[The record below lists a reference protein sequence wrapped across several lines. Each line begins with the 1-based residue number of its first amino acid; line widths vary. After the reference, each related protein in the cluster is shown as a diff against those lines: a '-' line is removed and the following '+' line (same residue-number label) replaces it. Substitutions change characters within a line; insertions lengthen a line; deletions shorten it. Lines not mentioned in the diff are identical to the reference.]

1 MGRSVSFSLWT
12 NYQEM
17 KNAMLLAGLM
27 SCVMSAALG
36 QTNLIVD
43 GSFELLNEVGPN
55 GVGGWEISQMAPGIR
70 FSPAVAYD
78 GSYYLALGG
87 NSYLQTA
94 YQTITIPTNTVAAT
108 LRYYYNVYS
117 PSQDSS
123 DQFVAFI
130 AYSTG
135 AEAAQVDEET
145 GANYSGGEGR
155 AYYQLMTFDLTP
167 WTGQTI
173 EIGFQASASL
183 ATVFNIDDVAVW
195 VETTADIPP
204 NDYFTNRTVLTGT
217 SLTVQG
223 NNTFATTE
231 PGEPGIKGN
240 PPANSLW
247 WSWTAASSGTLSL
260 STYASSF
267 PNLLAVYT
275 GSSIS
280 NLTQVAAAVSADESG
295 NPAQLVFPVNAGAQY
310 QIAVDGYEGAYG
322 IVELALSFEIDTK
335 PPSVSISWPAAN
347 AVLTNST
354 VIVKGTAKDNVAV
367 AAVEYRLENAAGTNA
382 YQLASGTNNWSATI
396 TNPLPGLNTVRVFA
410 IDTSSNLSP
419 AKARSFT
426 YAVVTPLV
434 VTTNGNGT
442 LKPNNYNGAA
452 LKLNEPYTIT
462 ATPGSGYIFVDWTDG
477 SGNVLAT
484 TPKLLFTMT
493 TGLELQANFIP
504 NPFPPLAGTY
514 AGLFGD
520 TNSFSPAS
528 AGYFSATLT
537 GQGKLTAQ
545 LQLAGGAYRFSGP
558 FSPYG
563 AYSNSTVAGPGGEPL
578 AVQLQLDLSGSQ
590 GLTGVVSSGAWSAGL
605 AAYSKTNPVALA
617 GKKYTLVMGP
627 PDEADPS
634 AEPGGYGFGTLSVN
648 ASGAVTF
655 SITLGDGTKVT
666 AGSSLVVGTGQWP
679 LYLSPPAYA
688 GKGLVWGWLSFAAG
702 SAEQTV
708 GSLSWLK
715 EAGLPG
721 ELYPN
726 GFGFTNGLEV
736 TESPYSY
743 INGERTLNWTNGV
756 IELAGG
762 NFYQPDTLS
771 PGLTNGVT
779 LGAND
784 KLSGTNKLSL
794 TLTTASGLFQG
805 AVPVPGTKTAISVSG
820 VLLQGANA
828 GYGLFLGTSNAGSV
842 YLGQE

>member
-1 MGRSVSFSLWT
+1 
-12 NYQEM
+12 M
-17 KNAMLLAGLM
+17 KNTMLLAGLM

-87 NSYLQTA
+87 NGYLQTA

-145 GANYSGGEGR
+145 GANYSGGEGP

-462 ATPGSGYIFVDWTDG
+462 ATPGRY
-477 SGNVLAT
+477 
-484 TPKLLFTMT
+484 
-493 TGLELQANFIP
+493 
-504 NPFPPLAGTY
+504 
-514 AGLFGD
+514 
-520 TNSFSPAS
+520 
-528 AGYFSATLT
+528 
-537 GQGKLTAQ
+537 
-545 LQLAGGAYRFSGP
+545 
-558 FSPYG
+558 
-563 AYSNSTVAGPGGEPL
+563 
-578 AVQLQLDLSGSQ
+578 
-590 GLTGVVSSGAWSAGL
+590 
-605 AAYSKTNPVALA
+605 
-617 GKKYTLVMGP
+617 
-627 PDEADPS
+627 
-634 AEPGGYGFGTLSVN
+634 
-648 ASGAVTF
+648 
-655 SITLGDGTKVT
+655 
-666 AGSSLVVGTGQWP
+666 
-679 LYLSPPAYA
+679 
-688 GKGLVWGWLSFAAG
+688 
-702 SAEQTV
+702 
-708 GSLSWLK
+708 
-715 EAGLPG
+715 
-721 ELYPN
+721 
-726 GFGFTNGLEV
+726 
-736 TESPYSY
+736 
-743 INGERTLNWTNGV
+743 
-756 IELAGG
+756 
-762 NFYQPDTLS
+762 
-771 PGLTNGVT
+771 
-779 LGAND
+779 
-784 KLSGTNKLSL
+784 
-794 TLTTASGLFQG
+794 
-805 AVPVPGTKTAISVSG
+805 
-820 VLLQGANA
+820 
-828 GYGLFLGTSNAGSV
+828 
-842 YLGQE
+842 